1 MTSKHLIVTGKYSLH
16 RTKLQESV
24 NGNVAETCQTVPET
38 RRITCVSVTGFVTF
52 SRVSVAAYTTE
63 PDHFYVNITET
74 WSCMF
79 PPRFR
84 LRILAISSC
93 ASLNWTLVGTSTH
106 LRENEVISSL
116 ISIFKNAWKFENKP
130 KSMPASEKAIWVK
143 VV

>member
-1 MTSKHLIVTGKYSLH
+1 MNLRALLVHYKNRHGQRCYKSKEYFCFLRSKWAHSQH

-24 NGNVAETCQTVPET
+24 NGNVEKPFWKT

-84 LRILAISSC
+84 NTETCDFVLCKL
-93 ASLNWTLVGTSTH
+93 
-106 LRENEVISSL
+106 
-116 ISIFKNAWKFENKP
+116 
-130 KSMPASEKAIWVK
+130 SEKGRNLCTNCLADETFNWSLSVWLA
-143 VV
+143 